1 MRCIAPSMTVVV
13 LVVVLVAL
21 LITVG
26 CTPVTPLD
34 VGNSP
39 VSPPEAFS
47 TAGDRPVEGVWWQEL
62 DDPAL
67 QELIA
72 MALGRNFD
80 LRAAR
85 QRLLQAAALT
95 RESAADMY
103 PQLDVKGGA
112 TTSRTRTT
120 GTTTTATNL
129 LVGLA
134 AGYEIDLWG
143 RIRALQDGA
152 RFDELAAG
160 EGLQAAAHSIAAE
173 VALAW
178 YELAEGYHQLEL
190 LRQQQK
196 VNTVGL
202 RLVRLRFN
210 AGQIGIADVLQQQQ
224 LIESKSGEQSR
235 QRAAI
240 RQLENRLAILT
251 GSSPGK
257 FTLEHIPQLIDLPP
271 LPDTGVPLA
280 LLNSRP
286 DVKRSYYD
294 VLAAD
299 RRVAAAI
306 AARFPRLSIAAEAN
320 TSGEAEDLF
329 SNWFSSLAANLVGPL
344 IDGGKRK
351 AEVDRRGAAAREKVY
366 LYGQAIIDAIG
377 EVENALK
384 QEKEQKRLLE
394 SLAIQLDL
402 ATKTVENVRNR
413 YKQGVENYQRVL
425 TARLSQQTLQRNIL
439 TARQQLIS
447 FRIAL
452 YRALGGE
459 IPDDMI
465 ARPTNNE

>member
-1 MRCIAPSMTVVV
+1 MRCTAPSMKVVV
-13 LVVVLVAL
+13 LVVL
-21 LITVG
+21 LAIAG

-34 VGNSP
+34 VDKSP
-39 VSPPEAFS
+39 ISPPQAFS
-47 TAGDRPVEGVWWQEL
+47 SAGQRPVEGVWWREL

-72 MALGRNFD
+72 RALGQNFD

-95 RESAADMY
+95 REAAAERY
-103 PQLDVKGGA
+103 PQLDINGGA
-112 TTSRTRTT
+112 TTSRTRAA
-120 GTTTTATNL
+120 GRTTTATNL
-129 LVGLA
+129 LAGLA
-134 AGYEIDLWG
+134 AGYEVDLWG
-143 RIRALQDGA
+143 RVRALQDGA
-152 RFDELAAG
+152 RFDERSAG

-178 YELAEGYHQLEL
+178 YELAEGNHQLEL

-196 VNTVGL
+196 VNTTGL

-251 GSSPGK
+251 GTSPGE
-257 FTLEHIPQLIDLPP
+257 FTLEYTPQLIDLPP
-271 LPDTGVPLA
+271 LPLTGVPLA

-286 DVKRSYYD
+286 DVKKSYYD

-344 IDGGKRK
+344 IDAGKRR
-351 AEVDRRGAAAREKVY
+351 AEVDQRAAAAREKVY
-366 LYGQAIIDAIG
+366 VYGQAVIDAIG

-384 QEKEQKRLLE
+384 QEKEQRKLLE

-413 YKQGVENYQRVL
+413 YKQGAENYQRVL

-459 IPDDMI
+459 IPDAMI
-465 ARPTNNE
+465 ARPTNE

>member
-1 MRCIAPSMTVVV
+1 MRCIAPNMAVVVRVVV
-13 LVVVLVAL
+13 LIVVLT
-21 LITVG
+21 TVG

-34 VGNSP
+34 VGKSP
-39 VSPPEAFS
+39 VSPPKAF
-47 TAGDRPVEGVWWQEL
+47 TAGGERPVEGVWWQEL

-72 MALGRNFD
+72 RALGRNFD

-95 RESAADMY
+95 WESAADRY
-103 PQLDVKGGA
+103 PQLDINGGA
-112 TTSRTRTT
+112 TTSRTRSA
-120 GTTTTATNL
+120 GRTTTATNL
-129 LVGLA
+129 LAGLA
-134 AGYEIDLWG
+134 AGYEVDLWG

-152 RFDELAAG
+152 RFDELSAG

-190 LRQQQK
+190 LRQQQE
-196 VNTVGL
+196 VNTTGL
-202 RLVRLRFN
+202 RLVRLRFS

-240 RQLENRLAILT
+240 TRLENRLAILT
-251 GSSPGK
+251 GSSPGT

-271 LPDTGVPLA
+271 LPVTGVPLA

-286 DVKRSYYD
+286 DVKKSYYD

-329 SNWFSSLAANLVGPL
+329 SNWFASLAANLVGPL
-344 IDGGKRK
+344 IDGGKRR
-351 AEVDRRGAAAREKVY
+351 AEIDRRGAAAQEQVY
-366 LYGQAIIDAIG
+366 MYGQAIIDAIG

-384 QEKEQKRLLE
+384 QEKEQRKLLE

-413 YKQGVENYQRVL
+413 YKQGAENYQRVL

-447 FRIAL
+447 HRIAL

-465 ARPTNNE
+465 ARPASE

>member
-1 MRCIAPSMTVVV
+1 MRPIAPSMAVVV
-13 LVVVLVAL
+13 LVVL
-21 LITVG
+21 LITGG

-34 VGNSP
+34 AGKSP
-39 VSPPEAFS
+39 VSLPQAFS
-47 TAGDRPVEGVWWQEL
+47 AAGDRPVEGVWWQEF

-95 RESAADMY
+95 RESAAGLY
-103 PQLDVKGGA
+103 PQLDANGGA
-112 TTSRTRTT
+112 TINRTRTA
-120 GTTTTATNL
+120 GRTTTATNL
-129 LVGLA
+129 LAGVA

-152 RFDELAAG
+152 RFDELGAG
-160 EGLQAAAHSIAAE
+160 EGLQVAAHSIAAE

-190 LRQQQK
+190 LQQQQK
-196 VNTVGL
+196 VNTLGL

-240 RQLENRLAILT
+240 VQLENRLAILT
-251 GSSPGK
+251 GTSPGR
-257 FTLEHIPQLIDLPP
+257 FTLEHTPRLIDLPS

-286 DVKRSYYD
+286 DIKRSYYD
-294 VLAAD
+294 LLAAD
-299 RRVAAAI
+299 KRVAAAI

-320 TSGEAEDLF
+320 TSAEAEDLF

-344 IDGGKRK
+344 IDGGKRR
-351 AEVDRRGAAAREKVY
+351 AEVDRSAAAAREKAY
-366 LYGQAIIDAIG
+366 IYGQAIIDAIG

-384 QEKEQKRLLE
+384 QEKEQRKLLE
-394 SLAIQLDL
+394 SLTIQLDL

-413 YKQGVENYQRVL
+413 YKQGAENYQRVL

-459 IPDDMI
+459 IPKDMI
-465 ARPTNNE
+465 ARPSNE

>member
-1 MRCIAPSMTVVV
+1 MTVVM
-13 LVVVLVAL
+13 LVVVLML

-34 VGNSP
+34 VGKSP
-39 VSPPEAFS
+39 VAPPEAFS

-95 RESAADMY
+95 WESAADMY
-103 PQLDVKGGA
+103 PQLDVNGGA
-112 TTSRTRTT
+112 TTSRSRTRTA
-120 GTTTTATNL
+120 GGTTTATNL

-152 RFDELAAG
+152 RFDELGAG

-251 GSSPGK
+251 GSSPGQ
-257 FTLEHIPQLIDLPP
+257 FTLEHTPQLIDLPP
-271 LPDTGVPLA
+271 LPDTGMPLA

-351 AEVDRRGAAAREKVY
+351 AEVDRRGAAAREKLY
-366 LYGQAIIDAIG
+366 MYGQAIIDAIG

-384 QEKEQKRLLE
+384 QEEEQKKLLK

-413 YKQGVENYQRVL
+413 YKQGAENYQRVL